1 MIKPLTLNDYVR
13 SDVIESLHSVNDF
26 VRWAT
31 TCLNSADLIYG
42 HGYADAV
49 DEALV
54 LILHAINMTMPV
66 PPETFQ
72 SRLSAL
78 EKRQIITLVEHRIND
93 RTPVAYLT
101 QMSRFAGL
109 DFYVDERVLVPR
121 SPIAEL
127 IESGFEP
134 WLQGDNVRHIL
145 DLCTGSGCIGIACAY
160 GFPGAHV
167 DLVDLSA
174 DALDVAQINI
184 AEHGLE
190 SEVTAIKSDLF
201 SALNSKSYDL
211 IVSNPP
217 YVPQASYDNLSAEF
231 DHEPEMGLVS
241 GAEGLDHITRI
252 LSEAANHLTEH
263 GWLCAE
269 VGEARDALEA
279 KWSEVPFIW
288 PDFERGGGDIF
299 LVDAQTLRSHFLS

>member
-1 MIKPLTLNDYVR
+1 MTKALTLNDYVR
-13 SDVIESLHSVNDF
+13 SDVIESLHSINDF

-31 TCLNSADLIYG
+31 TCLNSAELSYG
-42 HGYADAV
+42 HGYADSI

-54 LILHAINMTMPV
+54 MVLHAVNMAMPV
-66 PPETFQ
+66 APETFQ

-78 EKRQIITLVEHRIND
+78 EKRQIISLVEQRINE
-93 RTPVAYLT
+93 RIPVAYLT
-101 QMSRFAGL
+101 QHSRFAGL

-127 IESGFEP
+127 IEQGFEP
-134 WLQGDNVRHIL
+134 WLQASTVKRVL

-160 GFPGAHV
+160 GFPDAQV
-167 DLVDLSA
+167 DLVDLSD
-174 DALDVAQINI
+174 DALAVAQLNI
-184 AEHGLE
+184 AQHGLE
-190 SEVTAIKSDLF
+190 NDVFAIKSDLF
-201 SALNSKSYDL
+201 AALDGQSYDL

-217 YVPQASYDNLSAEF
+217 YVPQDSYENLPAEF

-241 GAEGLDHITRI
+241 GIDGLEHVERI
-252 LSEAANHLTEH
+252 FNEAAQYLTEE

-269 VGEARDALEA
+269 VGEARLALEE
-279 KWSEVPFIW
+279 KWPNLPLIW

-299 LVDAQTLRSHFLS
+299 LIDAQTLRNSF

>member
-1 MIKPLTLNDYVR
+1 MIKALTLNDYVR

-26 VRWAT
+26 VRWTT
-31 TCLNSADLIYG
+31 TCLNSADLSYG

-49 DEALV
+49 DEAIVLV
-54 LILHAINMTMPV
+54 LHAINMIMPV
-66 PPETFQ
+66 APETFQ

-78 EKRQIITLVEHRIND
+78 EKRQIITLVEQRIND
-93 RTPVAYLT
+93 RIPVAYLT
-101 QMSRFAGL
+101 QRSQFSGL

-127 IESGFEP
+127 IEQSFEP
-134 WLQGDNVRHIL
+134 WIQADTVERVL

-160 GFPGAHV
+160 GFPDAKV
-167 DLVDLSA
+167 DLVDLSD
-174 DALDVAQINI
+174 DALAVAQLNI
-184 AEHGLE
+184 SHHGLE
-190 SEVTAIKSDLF
+190 DEVFAIKSDLF
-201 SALNSKSYDL
+201 AALDGQSYDL

-217 YVPQASYDNLSAEF
+217 YVPQDSYDSLPAEF

-241 GAEGLDHITRI
+241 GVDGLEHVTRI
-252 LSEAANHLTEH
+252 FNEAAKYLTDT

-269 VGEARDALEA
+269 VGEARYALEE
-279 KWSEVPFIW
+279 KWPNLPLIW

-299 LVDAQTLRSHFLS
+299 LIDAQTLRNHF